1 MSAGRGQGSFGKTID
16 MLPSTFTPTL
26 SRRDT
31 NKSIGHEVAP
41 GSVPPPLMSG
51 GGVLGPQSAA
61 AIYQHIHDMAT
72 KRISTLDY
80 LRKASVR
87 HIFFFLGSQMRMQLA
102 DTQCL
107 VMKDVYIGSIPFTTL
122 ELILAGSLTS
132 IPENYPDVLS
142 ITFFSA
148 YPFHL

>member
-1 MSAGRGQGSFGKTID
+1 MAYFNNYIPIFIIKHSGQGTKNPALMSAGRGQGSFGKTID

-31 NKSIGHEVAP
+31 NKSIGHEAAP

-80 LRKASVR
+80 LRKVSVG
-87 HIFFFLGSQMRMQLA
+87 HMFFF
-102 DTQCL
+102 
-107 VMKDVYIGSIPFTTL
+107 
-122 ELILAGSLTS
+122 AGS
-132 IPENYPDVLS
+132 
-142 ITFFSA
+142 
-148 YPFHL
+148 